1 MVAVF
6 PPASIIMIMIAKIH
20 SLGPRSRLRAD
31 GAILECVRPR
41 KLPIPWYRRKNQTES
56 LMKTGEGLYLTQNR
70 GFWKIICQKRSV
82 PKK

>member
-56 LMKTGEGLYLTQNR
+56 LMKMLCAVWWRGMWNR
-70 GFWKIICQKRSV
+70 ELMA
-82 PKK
+82 